1 MKDKELEAL
10 EKETEKAWEAT
21 INALANVINCIT
33 LGRNY
38 YRDKCV
44 AKEEQKDESSDNN

>member
-10 EKETEKAWEAT
+10 ESNTEKAWEAA

-33 LGRNY
+33 MERNY

-44 AKEEQKDESSDNN
+44 AKEDEK

>member
-10 EKETEKAWEAT
+10 ESNTEKAWEAA

-33 LGRNY
+33 MERNY
-38 YRDKCV
+38 YRNKCI
-44 AKEEQKDESSDNN
+44 EEQKDE